1 MSEKKSIE
9 KKAEKIL
16 EIVPEEI
23 LEAPVEEIL
32 KEVQYV
38 MDLTTDLFKKELSPS
53 KENLC
58 KPLVREP
65 LNNLAISLPSRL

>member
-32 KEVQYV
+32 KEAVA
-38 MDLTTDLFKKELSPS
+38 TPEEK
-53 KENLC
+53 
-58 KPLVREP
+58 RE
-65 LNNLAISLPSRL
+65 IFGERG